1 MSADWTD
8 LRTRLLSAIVL
19 GAVSLGLLAL
29 GGVYAVGL
37 VAVLAAA
44 ITWEVIRMT
53 DPAAQGAVR
62 NAALAGGMIA
72 VVWFGGL
79 WVLLP
84 FFGAVALVSI
94 QPLSRDQGIAG
105 ISIFTVLTGSYAF
118 LWMRNMLG
126 FDGILWLV
134 AVIVASDVL
143 GYFAGRALGGP
154 KFWPAVSP
162 KKTWSGTLAGWA
174 GAVGVGAAMAPVL
187 GVGLWL
193 IPVSVVVAF
202 SGQMGDIAE
211 SAFKRRMGVKDS
223 SHLIPGHGGAWD
235 RFDAMLGGALVT
247 WILWLC
253 GLLPVAA

>member
-8 LRTRLLSAIVL
+8 LRTRLLSALVL

-29 GGVYAVGL
+29 GGAYAVAL

-53 DPAAQGAVR
+53 DPAAPGAVR
-62 NAALAGGMIA
+62 SAVLAGGVIVA
-72 VVWFGGL
+72 VWLAGP

-94 QPLSRDQGIAG
+94 QPLCRGQGVAG
-105 ISIFTVLTGSYAF
+105 ISILAILTGSYAF

-154 KFWPAVSP
+154 KFWPTVSP

-174 GAVGVGAAMAPVL
+174 GAAGVGAAMAPLL
-187 GVGLWL
+187 GAGPWL
-193 IPVSVVVAF
+193 VPVSVVVAF

-223 SHLIPGHGGAWD
+223 SQLIPGHGGAWD
-235 RFDAMLGGALVT
+235 RFDAMLGGALVC
-247 WILWLC
+247 WVLWLC